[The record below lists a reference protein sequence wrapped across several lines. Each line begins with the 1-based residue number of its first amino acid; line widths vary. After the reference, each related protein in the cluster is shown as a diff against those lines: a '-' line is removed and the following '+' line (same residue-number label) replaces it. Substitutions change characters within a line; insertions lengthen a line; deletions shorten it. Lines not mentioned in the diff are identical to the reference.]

1 MSPSWGSSILYIGP
15 DRVVLRARGAVH
27 TAATTEPGWAGALVA
42 LQSLLDGRRLR
53 RRLGK
58 AERAQQPA
66 AMLGTLRFAQPTAPP
81 SGRVAVVLSS
91 HFAPLWLL
99 PGAPT
104 RLNHEE
110 TRGWVESQAA
120 ERFGDLAANWRLA
133 FRPAPAGEPI
143 LASGIDAGHWAEL
156 LHTLTAAGL
165 SVASVVSWPALAL
178 ARYGKSGGRG
188 SARLI
193 LAEAGRLTLASLVSG
208 ELAAL
213 DSVRGEPD
221 ALTGLLARA
230 ALVDGLGDA
239 PLLLVGS
246 GVAGDWAGAVLA
258 NSPEAAVLSG
268 RAEPDFLQTRP
279 RPPLVA
285 WLLLAAG
292 LGLAALAGTRY
303 ATLTEQLATLT
314 VAETPVAA
322 KPRPERGIVATPARP
337 WGELLNR
344 LESQRPKQIA
354 LLSLRGD
361 AARGDARI
369 TAEARSA
376 ADMLAWFDSLRA
388 AGFGDA
394 SLVQHEVQLE
404 AEQQPVRFEIRLDW
418 GTP

>member
-1 MSPSWGSSILYIGP
+1 MSPSWADLFTPATLYLGP
-15 DRVVLRARGAVH
+15 DRVVLRARRLSSAGFQPASLH
-27 TAATTEPGWAGALVA
+27 QALPSTPDWAGALAA
-42 LQSLLDGRRLR
+42 LQTLLQTHPQR
-53 RRLGK
+53 
-58 AERAQQPA
+58 
-66 AMLGTLRFAQPTAPP
+66 
-81 SGRVAVVLSS
+81 GRVAVVLSS

-110 TRGWVESQAA
+110 TRGWAESQAA
-120 ERFGDLAANWRLA
+120 ERFGELSANWRLA
-133 FRPAPAGEPI
+133 FRPAPVGEPL
-143 LASGIDAGHWAEL
+143 LASGLDSGQWAEL
-156 LHTLTAAGL
+156 LHTLTGAGL
-165 SVASVVSWPALAL
+165 VAASVTSWPALAL
-178 ARYGKSGGRG
+178 ARYGGRAT
-188 SARLI
+188 ARLA
-193 LAEAGRLTLASLVSG
+193 LLESGRLTLASLASG
-208 ELAAL
+208 KVVAL
-213 DSVRGEPD
+213 DSARGEPE
-221 ALTGLLARA
+221 ALAGLLARA
-230 ALVDGLGDA
+230 ALIDGLGDA
-239 PLLLVGS
+239 PTLLVGT
-246 GVAGDWAGAVLA
+246 GVVGDWPGTRILA
-258 NSPEAAVLSG
+258 NAPETAVLSG

-292 LGLAALAGTRY
+292 LGLAALVGARH

-314 VAETPVAA
+314 VPETPVAA
-322 KPRPERGIVATPARP
+322 KPRPERGMVATPARP

-394 SLVQHEVQLE
+394 TLVQHEVQLE
-404 AEQQPVRFEIRLDW
+404 AEQQPVRFEIHLDW

>member
-1 MSPSWGSSILYIGP
+1 VSPSWASSVLYVGP
-15 DRVVLRARGAVH
+15 DRVLLRSA
-27 TAATTEPGWAGALVA
+27 GWKPASLHEAQPASPDWPGALAA
-42 LQSLLDGRRLR
+42 LQSLL
-53 RRLGK
+53 
-58 AERAQQPA
+58 A
-66 AMLGTLRFAQPTAPP
+66 AHPIE
-81 SGRVAVVLSS
+81 GRVAVVLSS

-120 ERFGDLAANWRLA
+120 ERFGELAANWRLA

-143 LASGIDAGHWAEL
+143 LASGIDAAHWAEL
-156 LHTLTAAGL
+156 MHTLTAAGL
-165 SVASVVSWPALAL
+165 SAASVVSWPALAL

-193 LAEAGRLTLASLVSG
+193 LAEAGRLTLTSLASGKVV
-208 ELAAL
+208 AL
-213 DSVRGEPD
+213 DSARGEPD
-221 ALTGLLARA
+221 ALAGLLARA
-230 ALVDGLGDA
+230 ALIDGLGDA
-239 PLLLVGS
+239 PTLLVGT
-246 GVAGDWAGAVLA
+246 GVVGDWPGTRILA
-258 NSPEAAVLSG
+258 NAPETAVLSG

-285 WLLLAAG
+285 WLLLAVG
-292 LGLAALAGTRY
+292 LGLAALVGARH

-314 VAETPVAA
+314 VPETPVAA
-322 KPRPERGIVATPARP
+322 KPRPERGMVATPARP

-344 LESQRPKQIA
+344 LESQRPQQIA

-394 SLVQHEVQLE
+394 TLVQHEVQLE

>member
-1 MSPSWGSSILYIGP
+1 VSRSWADLFTPAILYLGP
-15 DRVVLRARGAVH
+15 DRVLLRARRLSSAGFQPASLH
-27 TAATTEPGWAGALVA
+27 QALPSTPDWAGAQAA
-42 LQSLLDGRRLR
+42 LQSLLQAHKPGRR
-53 RRLGK
+53 
-58 AERAQQPA
+58 
-66 AMLGTLRFAQPTAPP
+66 M
-81 SGRVAVVLSS
+81 AVVLSS

-104 RLNHEE
+104 RLNYEE

-143 LASGIDAGHWAEL
+143 LASGIDAAHWAEL
-156 LHTLTAAGL
+156 LHTLAQAGCAA
-165 SVASVVSWPALAL
+165 ASVTSWPALAL
-178 ARYGKSGGRG
+178 ARYGKSGKRG
-188 SARLI
+188 TARLA
-193 LAEAGRLTLASLVSG
+193 LAESGRLTLASLLRG
-208 ELAAL
+208 EVVAL
-213 DSVRGEPD
+213 DSARGEPS
-221 ALTGLLARA
+221 ALADLLARA

-246 GVAGDWAGAVLA
+246 GVVGDWGGARVIA
-258 NSPEAAVLSG
+258 NAPEAAVLSG
-268 RAEPDFLQTRP
+268 RTEPDFLQTRP
-279 RPPLVA
+279 RPPLAA

-303 ATLTEQLATLT
+303 ATLEEQLARLS
-314 VAETPVAA
+314 VPETGIAA
-322 KPRPERGIVATPARP
+322 KPRPERGVVATPARP
-337 WGELLNR
+337 WSDLLNR
-344 LESQRPKQIA
+344 LESQRPQQIA

-394 SLVQHEVQLE
+394 TLVQHEVQLE